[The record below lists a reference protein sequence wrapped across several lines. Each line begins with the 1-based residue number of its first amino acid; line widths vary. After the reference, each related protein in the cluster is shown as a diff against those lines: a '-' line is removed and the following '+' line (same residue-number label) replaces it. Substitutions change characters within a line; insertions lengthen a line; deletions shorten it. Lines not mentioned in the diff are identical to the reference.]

1 MYWRIFVAFSRVA
14 FSVHISK
21 MSEELGERERYLELA
36 KLAECAELFED
47 MRGFLKKVIELNP
60 VLSEDTRTFFMTA
73 YKNLVGAR
81 RLSWHTVY
89 SLEKREQDERKRR
102 VMTDYRKKIK
112 KLVHEICDEVL
123 CLLKEQLL
131 STLPTVDDA
140 VCKEDGRVVTKNGTE
155 LADKI
160 ELVYVRAFYYKMRAD
175 YLRYKVEVAVDDD
188 RRGELE
194 QIAEDAYMAAL
205 AEAKLLGGANAVV
218 LGLALNLSV
227 FYYEIRRNSLDACSV
242 AKKAYD
248 VALSELDTIPD
259 EHYKE
264 TVSLM
269 EVLRDNLQL
278 WTTEDGDD
286 LENSNVM

>member
-1 MYWRIFVAFSRVA
+1 M
-14 FSVHISK
+14 
-21 MSEELGERERYLELA
+21 
-36 KLAECAELFED
+36 
-47 MRGFLKKVIELNP
+47 
-60 VLSEDTRTFFMTA
+60 
-73 YKNLVGAR
+73 
-81 RLSWHTVY
+81 
-89 SLEKREQDERKRR
+89 
-102 VMTDYRKKIK
+102 
-112 KLVHEICDEVL
+112 
-123 CLLKEQLL
+123 
-131 STLPTVDDA
+131 
-140 VCKEDGRVVTKNGTE
+140 
-155 LADKI
+155 
-160 ELVYVRAFYYKMRAD
+160 
-175 YLRYKVEVAVDDD
+175 
-188 RRGELE
+188 
-194 QIAEDAYMAAL
+194 
-205 AEAKLLGGANAVV
+205 V